1 MIKILKTVAPTAEQL
16 DFVIGNFFKENGM
29 EYTSSMEYAPCIA
42 GYGEFCEKRDLVY
55 HLSEADEKKLRA
67 LITDPDTRF
76 FETPVYQSSH
86 PSGLAWN
93 TVDKELSRHLSVCVL
108 ISAPL
113 EWYERLTINA
123 SRIDLIGCIKSIDTI
138 QKEDCS
144 DGITIE
150 QVHKLRVLHDAA
162 IDTGSIQI
170 ARDFVSLLPDNF
182 MLTRS
187 FVFTYSNLAC
197 LYDRIAY
204 SSISDNDSDE
214 LKQESK
220 WIMAKWIRDLP
231 CSFLMNP
238 RFKNNCL
245 APLSDGKD

>member
-67 LITDPDTRF
+67 L
-76 FETPVYQSSH
+76 TPYEH
-86 PSGLAWN
+86 TP
-93 TVDKELSRHLSVCVL
+93 KELTILSIIDREITSHLYACVS

-113 EWYERLTINA
+113 YWYEHTLNLHRKDIITCVRSIN
-123 SRIDLIGCIKSIDTI
+123 SPIL
-138 QKEDCS
+138 KEDGC
-144 DGITIE
+144 D
-150 QVHKLRVLHDAA
+150 VLSFEHLHNLNVLFDAA
-162 IDTGSIQI
+162 VDTGSTGI
-170 ARDFVSLLPDNF
+170 ASDFLRSLPDSF
-182 MLTRS
+182 RITRS
-187 FVFTYSNLAC
+187 GVISYASLAS
-197 LYDRIAY
+197 LYNSIAY
-204 SSISDNDSDE
+204 PSISDNDSDE

-231 CSFLMNP
+231 CSFLINP

-245 APLSDGKD
+245 APLSDDKD